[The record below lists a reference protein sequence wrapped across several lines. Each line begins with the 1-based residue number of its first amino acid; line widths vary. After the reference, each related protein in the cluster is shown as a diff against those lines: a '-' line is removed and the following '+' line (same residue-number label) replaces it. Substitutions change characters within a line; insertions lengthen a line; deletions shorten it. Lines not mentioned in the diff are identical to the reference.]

1 MSGCCEYAI
10 AAVSRTLPL
19 LIVLLA
25 AAPGL
30 PVRAERASDLV
41 NFAFASRLGSGI
53 YATSGST
60 LWILRVPASATI
72 IRPQETRTYRASLL
86 LPLTVGIL
94 DFEPEDILES
104 GLPDRFDSLGFTP
117 GVRFD
122 VPVGPVWMVSPF
134 AQGGPVRDFSTDS
147 TSWVYSI
154 GLTAEARIPKKAV
167 EWIVRGELAWS
178 GMNPHG
184 EALEETFGEWI
195 SGFEV
200 WSPLPARIGDAQLV
214 LGGFAATTV
223 YWRRARFVGD
233 PGFQPQLYSLQGE
246 VGVVLSTRPRTYV
259 WKVRV
264 PDLGLS
270 TRFGDGFDSIRLV
283 LGRTF

>member
-1 MSGCCEYAI
+1 MSRA
-10 AAVSRTLPL
+10 LPIL
-19 LIVLLA
+19 LLLLA
-25 AAPGL
+25 ATSGIAAH
-30 PVRAERASDLV
+30 AERASDLI

-53 YATSGST
+53 YTTSGGT
-60 LWILRVPASATI
+60 LWILRVPASATV
-72 IRPQETRTYRASLL
+72 IRPKETRTYRASLL
-86 LPLTVGIL
+86 LPVTVGIL
-94 DFEPEDILES
+94 DFEPQDILES

-117 GVRFD
+117 GLRFD
-122 VPVGPVWMVSPF
+122 VPAGAVWTLSPF

-147 TSWVYSI
+147 TAWVYSI
-154 GLTAEARIPKKAV
+154 GATAEARIPKEAV
-167 EWIVRGELAWS
+167 EWVVRGELAWS

-200 WSPLPARIGDAQLV
+200 WSPLPARMGDARLV
-214 LGGFAATTV
+214 LGGFAATTL

-233 PGFQPQLYSLQGE
+233 SDFQPRLYSLQGE
-246 VGVVLSTRPRTYV
+246 VGLVLSTRPRTHV

-283 LGRTF
+283 FGKTF